1 MNRTHPTDVLMAEH
15 RVIERVLT
23 ALERKIEELG
33 DGPFPRQFFEQ
44 ALDFFAN
51 FADRCHHGKEEER
64 LFPLLKQRGIPEH
77 GGPIGVM
84 LDEHQTGRAHL
95 AAIRSNLDAA
105 ERGDAAAVAA
115 IRTEASGYIRLLRQH
130 IQKEDNILFAMARQV
145 LTPDDVER
153 LQREFACVEQHHIG
167 PGVHERYEA
176 LAEELSGAPLCCSG
190 AR

>member
-1 MNRTHPTDVLMAEH
+1 MNPRHPTQVLMDEH

-23 ALERKIEELG
+23 ALENKIEEL
-33 DGPFPRQFFEQ
+33 DQGPFPREFFDK

-64 LFPLLKQRGIPEH
+64 LFPLLKERGIPDQ

-84 LDEHQTGRAHL
+84 VHEHTVGRKHL
-95 AAIRSNLDAA
+95 AAIRSHLDAA
-105 ERGDAAAVAA
+105 ERRERRDVWM
-115 IRTEASGYIRLLRQH
+115 IRSESLAYIRLLREH
-130 IQKEDNILFAMARQV
+130 IQKEDNILFVMARRV

-167 PGVHERYEA
+167 SGVHERYVA
-176 LAEELSGAPLCCSG
+176 LAEELSGAPLCCA

>member
-1 MNRTHPTDVLMAEH
+1 MNRLHPTDVLMGEH

-23 ALERKIEELG
+23 ALERQIEHLG

-64 LFPLLKQRGIPEH
+64 LFPLLKQRGIPEQ

-84 LDEHQTGRAHL
+84 LYEHEAGRSHL
-95 AAIRSNLDAA
+95 AGIRSNLDAA

-115 IRTEASGYIRLLRQH
+115 IRTEGYGYIRLLRQH

-153 LQREFACVEQHHIG
+153 LQREFACVEQRHIG

-176 LAEELSGAPLCCSG
+176 LAEELSGAPVCCA